1 MTSAKPF
8 LTEGTYAAA
17 NLLKQKLIPPKEK
30 LDQLKPGHGGVV
42 EYHGEKAGVYKAE
55 DGQVFAVSVK
65 CPHMGCQ
72 LTWNPDEKSWDCPCH
87 GSRFDYRG
95 RLIDGPAQTAVDG
108 EFPQKSRSG

>member
-1 MTSAKPF
+1 PT
-8 LTEGTYAAA
+8 
-17 NLLKQKLIPPKEK
+17 EK
-30 LDQLKPGHGGVV
+30 LPQLTPGHGGVV

>member
-1 MTSAKPF
+1 MAAAVLLTDQICRRENPCGEVFSPQRLHPVTSAKPF

-72 LTWNPDEKSWDCPCH
+72 LT
-87 GSRFDYRG
+87 
-95 RLIDGPAQTAVDG
+95 
-108 EFPQKSRSG
+108 